1 MRDPELRAVLARVIF
16 WLFSLSSL
24 CAGLASA
31 FLWFTDDAPQ
41 TIVAQTQPLPEASHT
56 RGRLP

>member
-24 CAGLASA
+24 CAGLAFA

-41 TIVAQTQPLPEASHT
+41 TVVAQTQPFA
-56 RGRLP
+56 